1 MCVFPTNAKVAVT
14 SSPSTPTS
22 GPERKKLQREV
33 VGMGCVS
40 SKLLVTEDDEEAN
53 HVVFLTSTTYGVLDL
68 DRSEAGGKTEEEQGR
83 EVIKREWR
91 RSDAR
96 EEPAEEVIDA
106 WELMEDLADETPV
119 SSPLKRSP
127 PKPHPLTHASSVVS
141 PSPRSRRRTRESGK
155 ENTEPRR
162 DSARW
167 DLDPNRILRP
177 FSSSDNARRAGLASS
192 LTPGKK
198 LGRDSGVGSGSRRRR
213 RSLGPVFDPDLL
225 ASLEREHKEEG
236 EQIKKTVSLARD
248 SSVLLQSYEEKC
260 PPGGENSVVIYTT
273 TLRGIRKTFEDCNG
287 VRSAL
292 ESHRVRVMERDI
304 SMDSG
309 YREELRALVGGGREV
324 KVPAV
329 FVKGRLIGGAA
340 ELATLEEEGTLGL
353 LLQGIPRAATACEGC
368 GGVRFVVCV
377 DCSGSCKVLDEE
389 EKKMVQCG
397 ECNENGLRHCPMC
410 C

>member
-1 MCVFPTNAKVAVT
+1 
-14 SSPSTPTS
+14 
-22 GPERKKLQREV
+22 
-33 VGMGCVS
+33 MGCVS
-40 SKLLVTEDDEEAN
+40 SKLLVREDDEEAN
-53 HVVFLTSTTYGVLDL
+53 HVVFLTSTTYGVLNL
-68 DRSEAGGKTEEEQGR
+68 DRNEAGGKREDDEEEGR

-91 RSDAR
+91 SDAK
-96 EEPAEEVIDA
+96 EEPAEVIDA
-106 WELMEDLADETPV
+106 WELMEGLADETPV

-127 PKPHPLTHASSVVS
+127 KPHPSTHASIVS
-141 PSPRSRRRTRESGK
+141 PSPKSWKTRRESGK

-192 LTPGKK
+192 LTPRKK
-198 LGRDSGVGSGSRRRR
+198 LGRDSGGGSVSR

-225 ASLEREHKEEG
+225 ASLEREHVEEG
-236 EQIKKTVSLARD
+236 EQMKKMVTLARD
-248 SSVLLQSYEEKC
+248 SSVLLQYYEEKC
-260 PPGGENSVVIYTT
+260 PPGGQNSVVIYTT
-273 TLRGIRKTFEDCNG
+273 TLRGIRKTFEDCNA
-287 VRSAL
+287 VRSTL

-309 YREELRALVGGGREV
+309 YRAELRTLMGGAREV

-329 FVKGRLIGGAA
+329 FVKGRLLGGAA
-340 ELATLEEEGTLGL
+340 ELAKLEEDGALGP

-368 GGVRFVVCV
+368 GGVSFVVCV
-377 DCSGSCKVLDEE
+377 DCSGSCRVLDEE
-389 EKKMVQCG
+389 EKKMVKCG
-397 ECNENGLRHCPMC
+397 KCNENGLRHCPMC